1 MQIPDDLENLA
12 LFSPVA
18 YTNYRLTT
26 VVLPI
31 QDDPRSTATIHDSR
45 LKTWVLEQVYKTKS
59 TNQME
64 AMWQLQS
71 WAKAEI
77 KVIRLEKGRGEKGRY
92 PRNNYI

>member
-1 MQIPDDLENLA
+1 M
-12 LFSPVA
+12 A
-18 YTNYRLTT
+18 YTNYLTNYRLTT